1 MLRPALKSKG
11 IGLWV
16 TAIQKQR
23 LTVGNGVREKFFQR
37 KYVKG
42 IGSWG
47 SHRSLL
53 RRFAGYNNTQQAQ
66 KACKQV
72 KVSKSR

>member
-11 IGLWV
+11 IGLLV
-16 TAIQKQR
+16 ATIQKQR
-23 LTVGNGVREKFFQR
+23 LTVSNRVGEKFFQR

-42 IGSWG
+42 IVSWG
-47 SHRSLL
+47 SNRSLL
-53 RRFAGYNNTQQAQ
+53 LRFTGYNNTEQAQ

>member
-16 TAIQKQR
+16 AAIQKQG
-23 LTVGNGVREKFFQR
+23 LTVCNGVREKFFQR

-42 IGSWG
+42 IGCWG
-47 SHRSLL
+47 CNRCLL
-53 RRFAGYNNTQQAQ
+53 RRFTGYNNTQQA
-66 KACKQV
+66 
-72 KVSKSR
+72 